1 MRPIKLAAWS
11 VFPLYSNRAPEMKP
25 LHHLS
30 AIELR
35 DAFLKG
41 ELSAVQIAQ
50 SFLARIE
57 AHNKDLGAFL
67 SILGPR
73 ALVKAEALDKKR
85 AHNQPLGKLAAVPIA
100 IKDNMHIAGE
110 ITTCGSQFLTNYKA
124 PFHATAVHLLER
136 EDALL
141 MGKTNLDEFA
151 MGSSNENSAFFPA
164 HNPWNRKCVPGGSS
178 GGSAAAVAARLTPI
192 ATGSDTG
199 GSIRQP
205 ASFCGIVGY
214 KPTYGRVSR
223 YGLVAFGS
231 SLDQIGPFATTVADA
246 ALMMEIMGRHCPHDA
261 TSLDLPQ
268 ETYPLSKTLEPGTT
282 IGVPWRFLENVNPE
296 IRKNFDES
304 IAVMKSLGAHII
316 EVDLDLLKYAVAVY
330 YILSTAEASTNL
342 ARFDGIRYGLRSKQA
357 KTLEE
362 IYEQSRK
369 EGFGKEVKKRIMLGT
384 YVLSAGYQDAFYKKA
399 QKVRTL
405 IIDAFDLAFSKC
417 DAIMMPVT
425 TSGAFEPG
433 TFQDPLE
440 MYLCDI
446 FTVPANLAGLPGIS
460 VPSGYD
466 SRGLPLGLQILGPQM
481 CDVSLM
487 QYAYAYEQASKHTRI
502 PRDYE

>member
-1 MRPIKLAAWS
+1 MT
-11 VFPLYSNRAPEMKP
+11 P

-35 DAFLKG
+35 DLFLRG

-50 SFLARIE
+50 FFLDRIE
-57 AHNKDLGAFL
+57 THNEKLGAYL
-67 SILGPR
+67 STLGPR
-73 ALVKAEALDKKR
+73 ALIKAEALDKRR
-85 AHNQPLGKLAAVPIA
+85 AQNQPIGKMAAIPIA

-110 ITTCGSQFLTNYKA
+110 ITTCGSNFLENYKA
-124 PFHATAVHLLER
+124 SFDATAVYRMEQ

-141 MGKTNLDEFA
+141 IGKTNLDEFA
-151 MGSSNENSAFFPA
+151 MGSSNENSAFFPTN
-164 HNPWNRKCVPGGSS
+164 NPWDLNCVPGGSS
-178 GGSAAAVAARLTPI
+178 GGSSAAVAARLSLI

-231 SLDQIGPFATTVADA
+231 SLDQIGPFASTVRDA
-246 ALMMEIMGRHCPHDA
+246 ALTMEVIGHHCPHDA
-261 TSLDLPQ
+261 TSLDLPP
-268 ETYPLSKTLEPGTT
+268 EAYPLSKQLEPGTT
-282 IGVPWRFLENVNPE
+282 IGVPWQFLENLNPQGRE
-296 IRKNFDES
+296 NFKEA
-304 IAVMKSLGAHII
+304 IEVMKHLGAKIV
-316 EVDLDLLKYAVAVY
+316 EVDLDILKYSIAVY
-330 YILSTAEASTNL
+330 YILATAEASTNL
-342 ARFDGIRYGLRSKQA
+342 ARFDGIRYGIRSRHA

-362 IYEQSRK
+362 IYERSRK
-369 EGFGKEVKKRIMLGT
+369 EGFGREVKKRIMLGT

-405 IIDAFDLAFSKC
+405 IIDAFDQAFSKC
-417 DAIMMPVT
+417 DAVMMPVT
-425 TSGAFEPG
+425 TNGAFQHG
-433 TFQDPLE
+433 AIHDPLE
-440 MYLCDI
+440 MYLQDI
-446 FTVPANLAGLPGIS
+446 FTIPANLAGLPAIS

-466 SRGLPLGLQILGPQM
+466 GRGMPLGVQILGPQM
-481 CDVSLM
+481 CDVSVM
-487 QYAYAYEQASKHTRI
+487 QYAYAYEQASKQTRI